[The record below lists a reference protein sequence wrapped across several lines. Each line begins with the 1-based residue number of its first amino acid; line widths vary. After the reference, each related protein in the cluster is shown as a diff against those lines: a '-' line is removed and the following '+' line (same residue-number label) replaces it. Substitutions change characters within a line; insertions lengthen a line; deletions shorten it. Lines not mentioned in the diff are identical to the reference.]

1 MCGRQSSL
9 SRRPRLRCRRPR
21 NTARLPQRFLLADLL
36 PYRCFA
42 IQKVCDRSRMCA
54 IQHAW
59 GAPTGGL
66 CRALLGGVFSEHTG
80 LSGLLVARERCGPGG
95 FPSQRKGPGVAR
107 ERPTAS
113 NVVPPSPVTPEHVKR
128 DAWAGAYACR
138 GPCPA
143 SQYAADAGAVQGV
156 PASPRAWGG
165 SASIALRVRRGA
177 LDGGGW

>member
-1 MCGRQSSL
+1 
-9 SRRPRLRCRRPR
+9 
-21 NTARLPQRFLLADLL
+21 
-36 PYRCFA
+36 
-42 IQKVCDRSRMCA
+42 MCA

-128 DAWAGAYACR
+128 DAWAGLT
-138 GPCPA
+138 
-143 SQYAADAGAVQGV
+143 
-156 PASPRAWGG
+156 RAE
-165 SASIALRVRRGA
+165 AHALRRSTPLTPAQFKAYRPLPEPGVVPLR
-177 LDGGGW
+177 